1 MINAPNTFAIW
12 FKEFMF
18 RTLFGAPDQDYRG
31 EPNEANDR
39 LVDKIMNGAAAVAVV
54 GIIITTCML

>member
-1 MINAPNTFAIW
+1 MLFYFSEATMPDNVFTRF
-12 FKEFMF
+12 F
-18 RTLFGAPDQDYRG
+18 FGAPDQDYRG

-39 LVDKIMNGAAAVAVV
+39 LVDKIMNCAAAVAVV